1 MKRVVMTPNPYRDRD
16 FACVRQAQR
25 ILEEAGVEV
34 KICLAFDVDP
44 SFQLPEGVPISNLQ
58 EELKSA
64 EALICFGGDGTIL
77 HSSKLAMRR
86 NIPILGV
93 NIGTVGFMAELESGE
108 MEQLAR
114 LARDDYRIDERMTLY
129 VRLLHEGRVIYRD
142 VALNDAV
149 VTKGAVARVIQTA
162 VFLDGVEAMNFSG
175 DGLIAATPTGSTAY
189 SMSAGGPIVEPQAD
203 NIILTPIC
211 AHDLQPRSLIA
222 APQRRVEIQI
232 GRVNRR
238 NAFLSVDGG
247 KAMRVYGGDRILLEC
262 GNQKTKLLKL
272 KNTSFFDLVKS
283 KLNQSLRKD

>member
-16 FACVRQAQR
+16 FACVLQAKE
-25 ILEEAGVEV
+25 ILERSGVEV

-44 SFQLPEGVPISNLQ
+44 GFALPVGVELSELQ
-58 EELKSA
+58 EEIKSA
-64 EALICFGGDGTIL
+64 DALICFGGDGTIL

-86 NIPILGV
+86 GIPILGV

-108 MEQLAR
+108 MELLSKLAD
-114 LARDDYRIDERMTLY
+114 DDYTVDERMTIF
-129 VRLLHEGRVIYRD
+129 VRLIHEGRVIYRD

-149 VTKGAVARVIQTA
+149 ITKGAVARVIQTA

-211 AHDLQPRSLIA
+211 AHNLQPRSLIA
-222 APQRRVEIQI
+222 SPQRKVEIQV

-247 KAMRVYGGDRILLEC
+247 KAMRVYGGDRILLEM
-262 GNQKTKLLKL
+262 GSQKTKLLKL
-272 KNTSFFDLVKS
+272 KDVTFFDIVKS
-283 KLNQSLRKD
+283 KLNH

>member
-1 MKRVVMTPNPYRDRD
+1 MKKVVMTPNPYRDRD
-16 FACVRQAQR
+16 FSCVREAKQ
-25 ILEEAGVEV
+25 ILEAAGVEV
-34 KICLAFDVDP
+34 KVCLAFEVDN
-44 SFQLPEGVPISNLQ
+44 SFTLPASVPLCDLQ
-58 EELKSA
+58 EELKTA

-77 HSSKLAMRR
+77 HTSKIAMRR

-93 NIGTVGFMAELESGE
+93 NIGTVGFMAELEAGE
-108 MEQLAR
+108 MELLSR
-114 LARDDYRIDERMTLY
+114 LATEEYAVDERMTLF
-129 VRLLHEGRVIYRD
+129 VRLIHEGRVVYRD
-142 VALNDAV
+142 LALNDAV

-211 AHDLQPRSLIA
+211 AHNLQSRSLIA
-222 APQRRVEIQI
+222 SHHRKVEIQV

-247 KAMRVYGGDRILLEC
+247 KAIRVFGNDRIILEA

-272 KNTSFFDLVKS
+272 KDTTFFDIVNS
-283 KLNQSLRKD
+283 KLNQ

>member
-114 LARDDYRIDERMTLY
+114 LARDDYRVDERMTLY

-149 VTKGAVARVIQTA
+149 ITKGAVARVIQTS

-175 DGLIAATPTGSTAY
+175 DGVIAATPTGSTAY

-247 KAMRVYGGDRILLEC
+247 KAVRVYGGDRILLEC

>member
-1 MKRVVMTPNPYRDRD
+1 MKHVVMTPNPYRDRD
-16 FACVRQAQR
+16 FTCVREAR
-25 ILEEAGVEV
+25 RVLEQAGVEV
-34 KICLAFDVDP
+34 RICLAFDVDP
-44 SFQLPEGVPISNLQ
+44 AFPLPQDVPLTDLNEG
-58 EELKSA
+58 LKSA

-86 NIPILGV
+86 GIPILGV

-108 MEQLAR
+108 MELLAR
-114 LARDDYRIDERMTLY
+114 LADDHFTLDERMTIF
-129 VRLLHEGRVIYRD
+129 VRLIHEGRTIYRD
-142 VALNDAV
+142 TALNDAV
-149 VTKGAVARVIQTA
+149 ITKGAVARVIQTA

-211 AHDLQPRSLIA
+211 AHNLQPRSLIA
-222 APQRRVEIQI
+222 SPQRKVEIQV
-232 GRVNRR
+232 GRINRR

-247 KAMRVYGGDRILLEC
+247 KAMRVFTGDRILLEM

-272 KNTSFFDLVKS
+272 KNTTFFDIVKS
-283 KLNQSLRKD
+283 KLNQ

>member
-16 FACVRQAQR
+16 FSCVREAQR
-25 ILEEAGVEV
+25 VLEQAGVEV

-44 SFQLPEGVPISNLQ
+44 AFPLPRDVVLTDLNEGM
-58 EELKSA
+58 KSA

-86 NIPILGV
+86 GIPILGV

-108 MEQLAR
+108 MELLAR
-114 LARDDYRIDERMTLY
+114 LADDDFTLDERMTIY
-129 VRLLHEGRVIYRD
+129 VRLVHEGRVVYRD
-142 VALNDAV
+142 TALNDAV
-149 VTKGAVARVIQTA
+149 ITKGAVARVIQTS

-211 AHDLQPRSLIA
+211 AHNLQPRSLIA
-222 APQRRVEIQI
+222 SPQRRVEIQV
-232 GRVNRR
+232 GRINRR

-247 KAMRVYGGDRILLEC
+247 KAMRVYTGDRILLEM

-272 KNTSFFDLVKS
+272 KNTTFFDIVKS
-283 KLNQSLRKD
+283 KLNQ

>member
-16 FACVRQAQR
+16 FSCVREAQR
-25 ILEEAGVEV
+25 VLEQAGVEV

-44 SFQLPEGVPISNLQ
+44 SFALPQDVPITDLN
-58 EELKSA
+58 EGLKNA

-77 HSSKLAMRR
+77 HTSKLAMRR

-93 NIGTVGFMAELESGE
+93 NIGTVGFMAELESSE
-108 MEQLAR
+108 MELLAG
-114 LARDDYRIDERMTLY
+114 LAADDYTLDERMTIF
-129 VRLLHEGRVIYRD
+129 VRLLHEGRIIYRD
-142 VALNDAV
+142 TALNDAV
-149 VTKGAVARVIQTA
+149 ITKGAVARVIQTA

-189 SMSAGGPIVEPQAD
+189 SMSAGGPIVEPSAD

-211 AHDLQPRSLIA
+211 AHNLQPRSLIA
-222 APQRRVEIQI
+222 SPQRRVEIQV
-232 GRVNRR
+232 GRINRR

-247 KAMRVYGGDRILLEC
+247 KAMRVYSGDRIFLEM

-272 KNTSFFDLVKS
+272 KNTTFFDIVKS
-283 KLNQSLRKD
+283 KLNQ

>member
-175 DGLIAATPTGSTAY
+175 NPASQIWRLVMAPIHENLPYKDFPTPDVGEPTGIFGSFY
-189 SMSAGGPIVEPQAD
+189 FFFYMHLMLLFLLLLLFLMHLFFLVFFGLFQFLHLFRYFQL
-203 NIILTPIC
+203 ILND
-211 AHDLQPRSLIA
+211 HFLHLI
-222 APQRRVEIQI
+222 
-232 GRVNRR
+232 
-238 NAFLSVDGG
+238 
-247 KAMRVYGGDRILLEC
+247 
-262 GNQKTKLLKL
+262 
-272 KNTSFFDLVKS
+272 
-283 KLNQSLRKD
+283 

>member
-16 FACVRQAQR
+16 FACVRQAKE
-25 ILEEAGVEV
+25 ILERSGVEV

-44 SFQLPEGVPISNLQ
+44 GFALPVGVELSELQ
-58 EELKSA
+58 EEIKSA
-64 EALICFGGDGTIL
+64 DALICFGGDGTIL

-86 NIPILGV
+86 GIPILGV

-108 MEQLAR
+108 MELLSKLAD
-114 LARDDYRIDERMTLY
+114 DDYTVDERMTIF
-129 VRLLHEGRVIYRD
+129 VRLIHEGRVIYRD

-149 VTKGAVARVIQTA
+149 ITKGAVARVIQTA

-211 AHDLQPRSLIA
+211 AHNLQPRSLIA
-222 APQRRVEIQI
+222 SPQRKVEIQV

-247 KAMRVYGGDRILLEC
+247 KAMRVYGGDRILLEM
-262 GNQKTKLLKL
+262 GSQKTKLLKL
-272 KNTSFFDLVKS
+272 KDVTFFDIVKS
-283 KLNQSLRKD
+283 KLNH

>member
-272 KNTSFFDLVKS
+272 KNTTFFDLVKS